1 MALALQAPLHTLPFG
16 AGLFAI
22 VKAAFAALTR
32 EDLTPEQYAHAARV
46 REFIETFGG
55 YILEAENREDLLVR
69 VDAIIEDPA
78 FHRAFKEAYS
88 LQLAPVDVL
97 RDLPT
102 VSSPGEDYHAA
113 FGKALGPAAVPQLR
127 ELHRCMLEMGL
138 YFPEFQRQA
147 AQVENVSEE
156 PSKVLAKEPAIES
169 ADPLF
174 FLSDPAIPVAVAR
187 GLLGAFRCC
196 AFTLAAWAATV
207 HTIEGW
213 LGLAIAERWSEE
225 ARAMLALV
233 ASLVE
238 PDPTGKLDGRGKALR
253 EAYERF
259 NAEAERSG
267 DPVYPSSS

>member
-32 EDLTPEQYAHAARV
+32 EDLTPEQYAHAAQV

-55 YILEAENREDLLVR
+55 YILEAESREDLLVR

-78 FHRAFKEAYS
+78 FHRAFNEAYD
-88 LQLAPVDVL
+88 LQWAAADAL
-97 RDLPT
+97 RDVPT

-113 FGKALGPAAVPQLR
+113 FGQALGPAALPHLR
-127 ELHRCMLEMGL
+127 ELHRCMLSMVRSLREL
-138 YFPEFQRQA
+138 QSQA
-147 AQVENVSEE
+147 AQPEHVSEE
-156 PSKVLAKEPAIES
+156 PSQLLAEES
-169 ADPLF
+169 AAESVDPLF
-174 FLSDPAIPVAVAR
+174 FLSDPAVPVAVAR
-187 GLLGAFRCC
+187 GVLGALRCC
-196 AFTLAAWAATV
+196 AFTIAAWAATV

-225 ARAMLALV
+225 AREMSAMFAL
-233 ASLVE
+233 LVE
-238 PDPTGKLDGRGKALR
+238 PDAVRKLDGRGKAIR
-253 EAYERF
+253 EAYARF

-267 DPVYPSSS
+267 EPVYPSAS